1 MIKGRTLVWVRDDE
15 GDVDLQDL
23 EQLHVGIDSP
33 TDVAMISS
41 AVKDV
46 CDRMP
51 AGTGYHCHI
60 CITTLDN
67 IKLENGICGKSK
79 GLPLNQLNNLPKPNQ
94 EHTPMDE

>member
-1 MIKGRTLVWVRDDE
+1 MDREPAIKGRTLVWVRDED

-33 TDVAMISS
+33 TDVAMIAS

-79 GLPLNQLNNLPKPNQ
+79 GLPLN
-94 EHTPMDE
+94 